1 MPLLLTNVAAI
12 LIELMNRVFK
22 RYLDLFVIYLI
33 DIILIFSRNSDDYD
47 KRLQIILQILKEKK
61 LYANFPSVIFCL
73 MK

>member
-33 DIILIFSRNSDDYD
+33 DDILIFSRNSDDYD
-47 KRLQIILQILKEKK
+47 KRLQIILQIVKEKK
-61 LYANFPSVIFCL
+61 LYANFPSVIFSL